1 VVDDYDPNEGGRGLL
16 PDSIK
21 KALVTGLSALFMTEE
36 GIRSALGDM
45 RLPKEAMAFLMQQT
59 ERSRKEIFRAVSEEL
74 KNFLSTMDL
83 ATAVR
88 KALVGMKLEVTAQV
102 RFVDEQ
108 RTESTIKSSLASA
121 GSSTEPEPE
130 EPPPGDDPGG
140 TPRRRRARRA

>member
-1 VVDDYDPNEGGRGLL
+1 MIDDYGDEAGGGGGGKGGLL

-45 RLPKEAMAFLMQQT
+45 RLPKEAMSFLLQQT
-59 ERSRKEIFRAVSEEL
+59 ERSRKEIFGAVSSEL
-74 KNFLSTMDL
+74 KSFLSTMDL

-108 RTESTIKSSLASA
+108 RTETTLTSKVASA
-121 GSSTEPEPE
+121 DD
-130 EPPPGDDPGG
+130 EPPTDEGG

>member
-1 VVDDYDPNEGGRGLL
+1 MIDDFDPNETTGTEQSGRGLL

-21 KALVTGLSALFMTEE
+21 KALVSGLSALFMTEE

-45 RLPKEAMAFLMQQT
+45 RLPKEAMAFLLQQT
-59 ERSRKEIFRAVSEEL
+59 ERTRKEIFRAVSEEL
-74 KNFLSTMDL
+74 KSFLSTMDL

-108 RTESTIKSSLASA
+108 RTETSIRSKVA
-121 GSSTEPEPE
+121 SSTEPE
-130 EPPPGDDPGG
+130 EPPPAGEGP
-140 TPRRRRARRA
+140 PRRRRARRA